1 MTVEG
6 STDKF
11 IFILFFFSFLLL
23 LFVFDG
29 RNEPRTHNNTHTK
42 QKTYISK
49 KDKPVPLCVA
59 IFLRMRYNPPPFY
72 LYPGSVLCSGCAHNS
87 PYFVVTFFFECKQK
101 KKNLL
106 TDAASELHRLYHHSL
121 NEYKNKKK
129 QKQQEHPEHR
139 WPRGPFFLSCSG
151 GVFFFCFFFVRF
163 FLSNGRVLLLHSQFA
178 YLFLFQ
184 PPIVVVVPMSM
195 CTT

>member
-1 MTVEG
+1 MSHAHT
-6 STDKF
+6 T
-11 IFILFFFSFLLL
+11 
-23 LFVFDG
+23 
-29 RNEPRTHNNTHTK
+29 THTPNK
-42 QKTYISK
+42 KPTYRKKTSLYH
-49 KDKPVPLCVA
+49 CVSP
-59 IFLRMRYNPPPFY
+59 FFCECVTTPPPFY

>member
-1 MTVEG
+1 MSSLVPLKNSVQTEIISESKVMTVEG

-59 IFLRMRYNPPPFY
+59 IFLRMRYNPPPLLSLSRF
-72 LYPGSVLCSGCAHNS
+72 CSLFWLRTQFALFRC
-87 PYFVVTFFFECKQK
+87 YVFFLVQT
-101 KKNLL
+101 KKNKLV
-106 TDAASELHRLYHHSL
+106 DGRSL
-121 NEYKNKKK
+121 RVA
-129 QKQQEHPEHR
+129 P
-139 WPRGPFFLSCSG
+139 PLSS
-151 GVFFFCFFFVRF
+151 FT
-163 FLSNGRVLLLHSQFA
+163 Q
-178 YLFLFQ
+178 
-184 PPIVVVVPMSM
+184 
-195 CTT
+195 